1 MYECKAFPLVATFD
15 LQHTHNLIHAQ
26 MHTQIHTFRWEAKV
40 GGDHMV
46 SIRGQQVNQ
55 LETEHK
61 VAADF
66 AKMVFMF
73 SVLMFVFDI

>member
-1 MYECKAFPLVATFD
+1 
-15 LQHTHNLIHAQ
+15 